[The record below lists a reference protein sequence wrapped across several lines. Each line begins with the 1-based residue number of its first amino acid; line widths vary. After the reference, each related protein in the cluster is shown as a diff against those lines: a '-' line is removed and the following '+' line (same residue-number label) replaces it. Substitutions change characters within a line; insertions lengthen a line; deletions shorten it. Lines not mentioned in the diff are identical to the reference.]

1 MTSRCGS
8 AQRDSPSEGRRHLQL
23 KPHFGR
29 RRQVSES
36 DCSGGGHGASAL
48 AAEAPAPRA
57 AGGRRARAQARPRAR
72 RGPAAPQGHR
82 PAVSP
87 RRPRAPALPCRAG
100 APWMPRRA
108 RAEGPRPGGGAGRL
122 TGGRSPAHP
131 AHAPPPPPC
140 SPARARASRVRRAES
155 RTLAREPLG
164 GRQGRSLARGASG
177 GAAGRGSS
185 RSVSSSRSRSR
196 SGSPGGGGRWGG
208 GLSSREADLVLS
220 VLGAGDDD
228 DTDAG
233 SSVAGSEL
241 EESVSEVALSL
252 SLASDAE
259 AGGEG
264 AAGEAA
270 GREMGPAG
278 RSERQLL
285 LDLSDCPSEDSLAS
299 WASQAPGPPAGV
311 PEPGHRVEHAL
322 AAQARDSLA
331 LAEGLRSVL
340 EGREAE
346 LAEAKAAV
354 RALQNRLEEERKQ
367 GAGRTAGRVQSGQMD
382 FMRTELEM
390 LQGELKA
397 KDGAVADAKRE
408 SQQLRQAL
416 LDAELDLERVGARTG
431 LLEGRIRDL
440 EGSREKEY
448 AATGVQAGDA
458 RVDEPA
464 GLGGAVPRADHDI
477 VVTENRALG
486 LDLGA
491 QRTIIQRLET
501 QNQNLKDQME
511 RITSAANNYKAQ
523 CDERIEGIKADLEQ
537 RTKEMLEQEHRAQCL
552 QEKLLDSEE
561 STDKSNLLLKVKE
574 DSSESLQK
582 TLADKDAMLNATK
595 LEVRALL
602 QERDTLRGKVRDLEA
617 VLDTQRSR
625 ATDSSGLLQ
634 TAESQIG
641 VLKKEVLALEKKAT
655 AEKQRG
661 LVLSAET
668 EKWRSQSQLQ
678 MHQIEAL
685 GQELEVEKMSR
696 LAAAARAE
704 DMSAQLASTN
714 AAKAAT
720 AAAVFDLKK
729 QVDSLKH
736 ELNMRVLELE
746 APARV
751 GPERARPRAGPAEG
765 RQGREVAG
773 LPLHPLLPHRQRA
786 ARDRHRAERP
796 GARSG
801 AERTPGGHRESP
813 GPLLAARAGGAGAR
827 RGEIRRGIVDAP
839 EDGGAGAGAP
849 PQRGGGGVAAQEG
862 PFPAVQA
869 RDGRGGTGRGEGGR
883 RRGRGPDGVWG
894 GDAAAGGAGDEGPR
908 PRGPAGQA
916 GRGRGRD
923 ARRRAAR
930 QRAGAHQVP
939 GGQAEGEDGRAERSE
954 DEVAGEH
961 EVLPAAAAGA
971 AVLPR
976 QGTEADAGQVLP
988 ARRAPE
994 GVRAAGVLAGQIP
1007 DAEQAPA
1014 APGERWQDA
1023 LLAPGRR
1030 ERERVVEH
1038 PAAARVVK
1046 VVKVV
1051 APRTDGALLMTPHG
1065 CPRSLARPVKL

>member
-1 MTSRCGS
+1 M
-8 AQRDSPSEGRRHLQL
+8 
-23 KPHFGR
+23 
-29 RRQVSES
+29 
-36 DCSGGGHGASAL
+36 
-48 AAEAPAPRA
+48 
-57 AGGRRARAQARPRAR
+57 
-72 RGPAAPQGHR
+72 
-82 PAVSP
+82 
-87 RRPRAPALPCRAG
+87 
-100 APWMPRRA
+100 
-108 RAEGPRPGGGAGRL
+108 
-122 TGGRSPAHP
+122 
-131 AHAPPPPPC
+131 
-140 SPARARASRVRRAES
+140 RRAES

-164 GRQGRSLARGASG
+164 GQQGRSLARGAPGPAASG
-177 GAAGRGSS
+177 GAAGRGGS
-185 RSVSSSRSRSR
+185 RSVSSSRSR

-270 GREMGPAG
+270 GRETGPAG
-278 RSERQLL
+278 RSERLLL

-346 LAEAKAAV
+346 LAEAKVAV

-464 GLGGAVPRADHDI
+464 GLGGAVPWADHDI

-582 TLADKDAMLNATK
+582 TLADKDAMLNAAK

-625 ATDSSGLLQ
+625 ATDAGGLLQ
-634 TAESQIG
+634 TAEIQIG

-655 AEKQRG
+655 GEKQRG
-661 LVLSAET
+661 FVLNAET

-746 APARV
+746 ARLGSAQN
-751 GPERARPRAGPAEG
+751 ERDSALRRLKDAKAGNSLDFRCTRCFHTDNE
-765 RQGREVAG
+765 RLETVIERKDRELEAAQND
-773 LPLHPLLPHRQRA
+773 LRA
-786 ARDRHRAERP
+786 ATAKAQGLSSRLVLAKQELVGEKFAAESSTHQKTEELEQELRRKGGEAESLRKKARSLQSKLETAEAELAAAKAAGK
-796 GARSG
+796 GART
-801 AERTPGGHRESP
+801 RWC
-813 GPLLAARAGGAGAR
+813 L
-827 RGEIRRGIVDAP
+827 
-839 EDGGAGAGAP
+839 
-849 PQRGGGGVAAQEG
+849 
-862 PFPAVQA
+862 
-869 RDGRGGTGRGEGGR
+869 GR
-883 RRGRGPDGVWG
+883 RRGC
-894 GDAAAGGAGDEGPR
+894 
-908 PRGPAGQA
+908 
-916 GRGRGRD
+916 GRSWR
-923 ARRRAAR
+923 
-930 QRAGAHQVP
+930 
-939 GGQAEGEDGRAERSE
+939 
-954 DEVAGEH
+954 
-961 EVLPAAAAGA
+961 
-971 AVLPR
+971 
-976 QGTEADAGQVLP
+976 
-988 ARRAPE
+988 
-994 GVRAAGVLAGQIP
+994 
-1007 DAEQAPA
+1007 
-1014 APGERWQDA
+1014 
-1023 LLAPGRR
+1023 
-1030 ERERVVEH
+1030 
-1038 PAAARVVK
+1038 
-1046 VVKVV
+1046 
-1051 APRTDGALLMTPHG
+1051 
-1065 CPRSLARPVKL
+1065 